1 MGYHCEL
8 LNSDVKLSGQSHIV
22 RTFLLKELQACQDAT
37 EAELEALEEGM
48 KLALLW
54 TTRTVVV
61 ETDCATAVQLI
72 KGSTPNSSV
81 YAFQVLR
88 TRDLFKEREC
98 RCVKID
104 RTANSASH
112 GLAQLGRIQAR
123 TQVWAGQFPE
133 EIAEAIASDC
143 NSISV

>member
-1 MGYHCEL
+1 
-8 LNSDVKLSGQSHIV
+8 
-22 RTFLLKELQACQDAT
+22 
-37 EAELEALEEGM
+37 M

-54 TTRTVVV
+54 TTRPVVV